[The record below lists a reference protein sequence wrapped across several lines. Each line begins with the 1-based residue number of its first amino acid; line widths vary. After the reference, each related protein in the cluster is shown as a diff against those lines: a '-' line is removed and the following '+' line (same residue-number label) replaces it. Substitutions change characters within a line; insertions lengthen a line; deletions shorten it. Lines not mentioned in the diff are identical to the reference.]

1 VWFDCLYDVFFD
13 WFVVGGVVGFL
24 IYFLMFVVFIYM
36 LWWKCKYYFSVFE
49 CVVFIGMFVG
59 YFIYNVFVFD
69 NFMSYIVF
77 QITVNIGMNIG
88 LVPVAGIALPF
99 ISYGGSSLMALFMG
113 MAFLP

>member
-1 VWFDCLYDVFFD
+1 M
-13 WFVVGGVVGFL
+13 G
-24 IYFLMFVVFIYM
+24 
-36 LWWKCKYYFSVFE
+36 
-49 CVVFIGMFVG
+49 
-59 YFIYNVFVFD
+59 
-69 NFMSYIVF
+69 FMSYIVF